1 MYIDSIIYAP
11 YLTNFNK
18 IIKIKCMKL
27 IINLYNHIL
36 HKSKAKCLWRGEE
49 YAYHIVVILHALT
62 LIDLDIPLEGP

>member
-36 HKSKAKCLWRGEE
+36 HKSKAKCLW
-49 YAYHIVVILHALT
+49 
-62 LIDLDIPLEGP
+62 